1 MPGTSPPRS
10 FSGILSGTGG
20 TPSEETHEHD
30 DDLLSLD
37 SRHVSPRQLSMS
49 QQPPTAIPRYPPGFL
64 DNQSLQ
70 ERPRKRP
77 VEHSPAQPQVQ
88 APARQSPEDEAVRPK
103 TRREPEQQ
111 EEARAP
117 TPVLEI
123 PEIVEPVR
131 QNVRQQQTPNLRDTP
146 RTNIPRMPWRHM
158 ERQNTSPMKVVY
170 REAKQEHQVNLKLS
184 AFTPAQADI
193 WVDMVKDSFLI
204 HRLKI

>member
-1 MPGTSPPRS
+1 MSLQDSCPCHNNRLQLYHDTRLVSSTTRVCRS
-10 FSGILSGTGG
+10 
-20 TPSEETHEHD
+20 
-30 DDLLSLD
+30 DLASVLWNIRRRNHRYKHQQD
-37 SRHVSPRQLSMS
+37 SRL
-49 QQPPTAIPRYPPGFL
+49 
-64 DNQSLQ
+64 
-70 ERPRKRP
+70 RKRQC
-77 VEHSPAQPQVQ
+77 VL
-88 APARQSPEDEAVRPK
+88 DT
-103 TRREPEQQ
+103 TRSEPEQQ